1 MLCCLSSKAA
11 MRSWDEPKGVRGM
24 QGDESLTPQVW
35 VLKTD
40 YPLRI
45 NSTRKIKRKNNSA
58 SIVITEECLSAP
70 IVTTLGTINF

>member
-24 QGDESLTPQVW
+24 QGDESLTQQVW

-45 NSTRKIKRKNNSA
+45 NSTRKIKRK
-58 SIVITEECLSAP
+58 ITARSL
-70 IVTTLGTINF
+70 